1 MAAAAGL
8 LALSML
14 FLRKPTHPSQRG
26 VEEGGSADPY
36 PYQARQLHYPECPIS
51 ALYLPSA
58 RPVCGPAHALI
69 LYSMDKLI
77 RPVYGIRRGSWITLA
92 G

>member
-26 VEEGGSADPY
+26 VDEGGSADPY
-36 PYQARQLHYPECPIS
+36 PYQARQLHHP
-51 ALYLPSA
+51 
-58 RPVCGPAHALI
+58 
-69 LYSMDKLI
+69 
-77 RPVYGIRRGSWITLA
+77 
-92 G
+92 